1 MADNVYGNV
10 EVEGGKAMNAQQRFI
25 KKLKNREDV
34 VGCGLMN
41 VNYSGIMNVYKAC
54 GMDYV
59 LIDCEHGTLSDVS
72 IEEILRTCRL
82 LDLPTVVRVPGIHQ
96 SFIAKPM
103 DMGADGIMV
112 PRVDTVEQ
120 LDDIIK
126 YYRFAPRGKKGI
138 GGFAQIRAGEKLE
151 EVNDNRVLCI
161 QIESQEAAN
170 NLDAMLTKYPG
181 EIQFVLVGP
190 GDLSIDLGIPMDTTN
205 EKELAVVKQIS
216 DTCVKHGVSLGMFCS
231 GPEIMQFWKDHGV
244 NVMWVT
250 AELFL
255 LQNEVNR
262 VKAMFDEL
270 K

>member
-1 MADNVYGNV
+1 
-10 EVEGGKAMNAQQRFI
+10 MNAQKEFME
-25 KKLKNREDV
+25 KLAARKPV

-41 VNYSGIMNVYKAC
+41 VTYSGVMQVYKSC
-54 GMDYV
+54 GMDFV

-96 SFIAKPM
+96 SLIAKPM

-120 LDDIIK
+120 LDDIVK
-126 YYRFAPRGKKGI
+126 YWRFAPRGKKGF
-138 GGFAQIRAGEKLE
+138 GGFAQLRPGETIPD
-151 EVNDNRVLCI
+151 VNDNRVLSI
-161 QIESQEAAN
+161 QIESREGAAN
-170 NLDAMLTKYPG
+170 LEKMLTKYPG
-181 EIQFVLVGP
+181 ELQFVLVGP
-190 GDLSIDLGIPMDTTN
+190 TDLSVDVGTPGDMYS
-205 EKELAVVKQIS
+205 EVELEVIADIAK
-216 DTCVKHGVSLGMFCS
+216 TCERHGVSLGMFCT
-231 GPEIMQFWKDHGV
+231 GPDVMQFWADRGI

-255 LQNEVNR
+255 LANEVGR
-262 VKAMFDEL
+262 VKTMFDEL